1 VACRGWPERFG
12 AGPKTA
18 VIAAVA
24 LWFGSYLLSLIGHGM
39 VGLYRDGLA
48 ISRRPASNINPTS
61 IGLAAICQSPLAHG
75 SRSLHR

>member
-24 LWFGSYLLSLIGHGM
+24 LWFGGHLLSLIGYSL
-39 VGLYRDGLA
+39 VGLQPAGLLTMCGAAGLA
-48 ISRRPASNINPTS
+48 EMIIAAL
-61 IGLAAICQSPLAHG
+61 IGGAI
-75 SRSLHR
+75 